1 MQRKI
6 VLFTDEVTHDAAF
19 KQSNNALTLSVF
31 IILGLVEKKIRLNL
45 HSSCDCFQS
54 FVFYGESEPIVL
66 VFIFCYDIY
75 ILSQRWML
83 IFSRAKEGDLE
94 ILDLHNIRAETSDLD
109 YTL

>member
-19 KQSNNALTLSVF
+19 KQSNNELTLSVF

-75 ILSQRWML
+75 TVTAVDAYLQQGQRGR
-83 IFSRAKEGDLE
+83 S
-94 ILDLHNIRAETSDLD
+94 
-109 YTL
+109 

>member
-6 VLFTDEVTHDAAF
+6 VLFTDEVAHDAAS
-19 KQSNNALTLSVF
+19 KQRNNALTLSVF

-66 VFIFCYDIY
+66 VFIFYYNIY
-75 ILSQRWML
+75 TVTAVDAYLQQGQRGR
-83 IFSRAKEGDLE
+83 S
-94 ILDLHNIRAETSDLD
+94 
-109 YTL
+109 